1 MRKLSYLLVIFLV
14 AGIVSCEE
22 VENLNKDKF
31 TFKAD
36 GEEIDYSDRAEYGT
50 LENSG
55 DKIIRGRNTDSTGL
69 MITVPEFSETRYTSS
84 TDGVEITYNGGSN
97 AYSSVFGESSIEVT
111 IDSYEDG
118 SRIEGTF
125 SGTIYTATESE
136 SIEIKNGEF
145 RVNN

>member
-84 TDGVEITYNGGSN
+84 MDNVQITYNGGTN
-97 AYSSVFGESSIEVT
+97 TYSSVFGESSIEVR
-111 IDSYEDG
+111 IDSYEEG

-125 SGTIYTATESE
+125 SGTIYTATENE